1 MHSRLLCDILHCI
14 ANATEMTKRTNP
26 SKAEGHPVMTN
37 TPPRQ
42 GASKHNRM
50 EMKSMLRRK
59 PTLFCAL
66 TIGNLQYKK
75 IRKRNLAITKAT
87 RIRISITEGRILTH
101 AVYKPTNKGVG
112 LLTKGLIKFWF
123 ESKGA
128 KIGV

>member
-1 MHSRLLCDILHCI
+1 MHSRLLCDILHCV

-50 EMKSMLRRK
+50 EMKSMLRMK
-59 PTLFCAL
+59 PTLSCAL
-66 TIGNLQYKK
+66 AIGNLQHKK

-87 RIRISITEGRILTH
+87 RIGILITKGLIFTH

-123 ESKGA
+123 ESKGT